1 MKRLVEGGC
10 VFKHTIHI
18 SHVGHVPIIEGL
30 VERGCALKHPS
41 HIRHIGH
48 VPIIERLVEFDCVLL
63 LPKTRLDRKIILN
76 LEKRL
81 PKNQMP

>member
-48 VPIIERLVEFDCVLL
+48 VPIVERLDLVSFGPL
-63 LPKTRLDRKIILN
+63 RIN
-76 LEKRL
+76 
-81 PKNQMP
+81 